1 MENETKTKGKGKTQ
15 KTSAAAENAVTP
27 TSVGAEERKKFTAK
41 DVDLSQ
47 IITVLNGFHGVLTYK
62 SKRTGEEFRWEDFGD
77 EQDMELSEL
86 RNARNSHKKFF
97 QNNWF
102 MFYPEDMWVVD
113 FLGLSREY
121 KYALPV
127 DGFDDL
133 FDMDPDE
140 VTETL
145 SNMTKGQKRSV
156 SYRAKQLIAEG
167 AIDSNRV
174 ISALE
179 KGLNTTLVER

>member
-1 MENETKTKGKGKTQ
+1 MENENKTKGKGKSL
-15 KTSAAAENAVTP
+15 KKDSAVTE
-27 TSVGAEERKKFTAK
+27 TFAEKIEERRKFTAK

-62 SKRTGEEFRWEDFGD
+62 SKRTGEEFRWEEFGD
-77 EQDMELSEL
+77 EQDMELGEL
-86 RNARNSHKKFF
+86 RNARNSNKKFF

-102 MFYPEDMWVVD
+102 MFYPDDMWVID

-121 KYALPV
+121 KYSLPI

-133 FDMDPDE
+133 FEKSAEE
-140 VTETL
+140 VAEVL
-145 SNMTKGQKRSV
+145 SHLTSGQKRSV
-156 SYRAKQLIAEG
+156 AYRAKQLIAEG

-179 KGLNTTLVER
+179 SGLGTALVER